1 MNKKVFHCN
10 GKTILTI
17 AVTSLLVGCNSELD
31 LASYQQK
38 EEKSIVSSNIDTQT
52 QATTTDYLGKS
63 FYLSSQDGEQSLLTT
78 RTGIGAEKL
87 TRSFVVNAE
96 SEQEKCLGV
105 HVMAAC
111 VNEGKSLQKIE
122 VWVNKE
128 KTMAKEVSYTM
139 FCTLFSEYAD
149 VIEKVKQD
157 WRNKQYDENGAYI
170 APLPE
175 TFLKEY
181 VKKLIDKII

>member
-1 MNKKVFHCN
+1 MTKTYVLFIHPTLSGLNFTNMNKKVFHCN

-122 VWVNKE
+122 VWVN
-128 KTMAKEVSYTM
+128 
-139 FCTLFSEYAD
+139 
-149 VIEKVKQD
+149 
-157 WRNKQYDENGAYI
+157 N
-170 APLPE
+170 
-175 TFLKEY
+175 EY
-181 VKKLIDKII
+181 VDDLDITSNEWQL

>member
-63 FYLSSQDGEQSLLTT
+63 FYLSSQDGEQYLY
-78 RTGIGAEKL
+78 
-87 TRSFVVNAE
+87 F
-96 SEQEKCLGV
+96 
-105 HVMAAC
+105 
-111 VNEGKSLQKIE
+111 
-122 VWVNKE
+122 VNKE

>member
-111 VNEGKSLQKIE
+111 VNEGKSLQK
-122 VWVNKE
+122 
-128 KTMAKEVSYTM
+128 
-139 FCTLFSEYAD
+139 SEYAD

>member
-1 MNKKVFHCN
+1 MSTRDLSAHSSLTFEESIKKGLTVIKEVSLTPEQENKISK
-10 GKTILTI
+10 I
-17 AVTSLLVGCNSELD
+17 A
-31 LASYQQK
+31 
-38 EEKSIVSSNIDTQT
+38 
-52 QATTTDYLGKS
+52 
-63 FYLSSQDGEQSLLTT
+63 
-78 RTGIGAEKL
+78 
-87 TRSFVVNAE
+87 TRSSSTLVETKISALYDAWAKAISSPEYQILSNPNTLIDI
-96 SEQEKCLGV
+96 SEGREFMKY
-105 HVMAAC
+105 C
-111 VNEGKSLQKIE
+111 VENKNEAFLFFANLYF
-122 VWVNKE
+122 VNKE

>member
-1 MNKKVFHCN
+1 MTKTYVLFIHPTLSGLNFTNMNKKVFHCN

-96 SEQEKCLGV
+96 SEQEK
-105 HVMAAC
+105 
-111 VNEGKSLQKIE
+111 
-122 VWVNKE
+122 
-128 KTMAKEVSYTM
+128 
-139 FCTLFSEYAD
+139 
-149 VIEKVKQD
+149 
-157 WRNKQYDENGAYI
+157 
-170 APLPE
+170 
-175 TFLKEY
+175 
-181 VKKLIDKII
+181 